1 MELDETRNFAKN
13 WLVAIRAFPEQQLIV
28 IPAGLLQTK
37 FASNQRE
44 FGHIPPIRGKLTNGD
59 LFSGFGCAGSVFRGS
74 DRG

>member
-13 WLVAIRAFPEQQLIV
+13 WLVVIRAFPEQQLIV

-44 FGHIPPIRGKLTNGD
+44 FGRNPPI
-59 LFSGFGCAGSVFRGS
+59 AGN
-74 DRG
+74 